1 MLQLQVRRHNLP
13 TTHTDIPT
21 QHKIKREQY
30 AILFTVADRRK
41 KDRIDIHDWSVFN
54 NLLAKADSEYYVA
67 FQLFADEETGL
78 VDFNSFKEKY
88 ARHRAHDNIPFNWDS
103 SWAQLYLG
111 GKKNRH
117 SMTYPQF
124 AQMLRALQGER
135 VRQAFLYFD
144 KDGDGYI
151 EPEEFSRIIRET
163 ASHKL
168 SDHLLSNLPTLCN
181 ISPGSRISYANVR
194 AFQNVIREMDLV
206 ELVIKNAIAKSS
218 DNRIT
223 RTDFLNTLHSL
234 HSYGG
239 RHSVPL
245 CLS

>member
-111 GKKNRH
+111 AG
-117 SMTYPQF
+117 
-124 AQMLRALQGER
+124 
-135 VRQAFLYFD
+135 
-144 KDGDGYI
+144 
-151 EPEEFSRIIRET
+151 
-163 ASHKL
+163 
-168 SDHLLSNLPTLCN
+168 
-181 ISPGSRISYANVR
+181 
-194 AFQNVIREMDLV
+194 
-206 ELVIKNAIAKSS
+206 
-218 DNRIT
+218 
-223 RTDFLNTLHSL
+223 
-234 HSYGG
+234 
-239 RHSVPL
+239 
-245 CLS
+245 